1 MAVVTIILAALIA
14 VQSPK
19 VQTFLAD
26 KALKELGDR
35 IDGRISIEKIH
46 IDPFRAVVIKNL
58 AVIDRN
64 PFRDTS
70 GREPVDTFFRAR
82 YVTATFSIKSL
93 LSGGSL
99 RLSSARVTDGLFALA
114 IEPAGR
120 SGAAADTANTTNLK
134 RIFRLGKSDKD
145 KDKPKSDKDIFS
157 IGTVDVTGMEFRM
170 VNYRKDASRF
180 GEDDINWFDLDV
192 EDINVQG
199 RRLRM
204 KGPVMS
210 GTCDKMSFREKSGYV
225 CYLLSG
231 STKVGN
237 GKTILENLR
246 IIDGWSD
253 IDIPDLVMSYKDT
266 ESWSDFISK
275 VRLTGDIRQSVVSMN
290 TLGYFAPA
298 LKRFRM
304 TTRIKGHIDGYIN
317 DFALKDIQ
325 LETTDADGFVDI
337 KRAGGGI
344 SGELSGSI
352 IGLPDSQA
360 MLMDA
365 DVRRL
370 TFTSAGLERFI
381 KGWAPEATL
390 SIRNICR
397 GETVSFTGRAKG
409 PLNRLSIKGSLH
421 SEFGKVNADATLRNV
436 IDSRRPLLI
445 GGYVETSGLD
455 VSRIAKDAPAGKC
468 DLRAGLSAILDKD
481 TLGVTID
488 SLKIDRLNVLG
499 YDYTGIAAAGT
510 YSQEAFNGR
519 IVCSD
524 PNLNFLFQGIFS
536 LSSKTKNA
544 LYQFYANVG
553 YADLHALNIDKRGT
567 SRISLTTQANFTRVS
582 GEDILGNIGISG
594 LVLEDSHGI
603 HNIGDIEISSHAG
616 NDMNRVRFS
625 SKFAEGSFVGSRF
638 FSGFIRDLQT
648 VTTRRELP
656 SLYDNAGES
665 WSGNRYDISF
675 RMHDSK
681 DILSFFA
688 PGVYI
693 ADSTALSLNI
703 DRNGEMKAALRSG
716 RLAYKDKYIK
726 KADLRISNEGGSLRG
741 RLTADEIM
749 ASPILLRSGRLM
761 AAAHDDS
768 LCVGFSYDNA
778 TEQENRGEILM
789 DGRLSRDADDSLV
802 ITSMLR
808 PSYIYLKSNLWRL
821 ASSGIRIGGGRTH
834 VDSLVIKGEEQ
845 SITLDGGY
853 SPEKNDTLHLNM
865 DRFDISLL
873 NSFTSSDMG
882 IRGKMTGHAMLISPM
897 KDNAGI
903 LMNMACDSTE
913 FGGERA
919 GTVRI
924 AGVWDE
930 TRQGFNYICRNN
942 LDGAQTFG
950 ASGNFY
956 PKDKRLEGKM
966 SLNGFNA
973 GYARPF
979 LKSVFSDIGGGIS
992 GDIAFIGPLDSLS
1005 IASKDLRLYNAML
1018 KVDFTNVAYTAD
1030 GPVSIDD
1037 NGIRFDN
1044 VSITDRFGSKGT
1056 VSGNIGWRHLK
1067 DIEFGTDIRF
1077 TTMEVMNLTE
1087 SDNPVIYG
1095 NIFATGDVSISG
1107 PMNAIT
1113 LTADARTSKRGDI
1126 HIPLNSSSSAG
1137 KSNLLTFKEPYKEVF
1152 IDPYDEMM
1160 RRLKEKEVKSND
1172 FGIRL
1177 RVNAT
1182 PDVSANIEIDKAA
1195 GNVLTGYGNGL
1206 IDLNIRPS
1214 ASVFSINGNY
1224 SITSGIYHFVALG
1237 IAKRDFTIQ
1246 DGSSVRFNGD
1256 VMDSDLDI
1264 NALYK
1269 TKASVGTL
1277 ISDTTSTSRR
1287 TVECGIAITDKLSN
1301 PRLAFTINIPDL
1313 DPTTQS
1319 RVESALNT
1327 QDKVQ
1332 KQLLALLI
1340 SNSFLPDEQSG
1351 VTNTSSSMLFSN
1363 VSEIMAGQ
1371 LNNILQKL
1379 NIPVDFGLDYQQSAS
1394 GSDIFDVALS
1404 TALFNN
1410 RVIVNG
1416 TIGNRQYNSS
1426 GTSSGSEVVG
1436 DLDIDV
1442 KLDRPGALRLNLF
1455 SHSADQYTNYLDNSQ
1470 RNGVG
1475 ITYQKEYDRFGEF
1488 IRTLFKSKKKKQ
1500 EIEAARQQELQ
1511 NGRKVKIRIEA
1522 DEPEKRK
1529 SDGKRKQ
1536 QGKAVPDP
1544 LPSRR

>member
-1 MAVVTIILAALIA
+1 MVTIILAALIA

-19 VQTFLAD
+19 VQTYLAD
-26 KALKELGDR
+26 KALKKLEEK

-58 AVIDRN
+58 AVIDSN
-64 PFRDTS
+64 PYRDTS
-70 GREPVDTFFRAR
+70 GSAPVDTLFRAR
-82 YVTATFSIKSL
+82 YITASFSIKSL
-93 LSGGSL
+93 FSAGSL
-99 RLSSARVTDGLFALA
+99 HLASARVTDGLFALS
-114 IEPAGR
+114 IEPADR
-120 SGAAADTANTTNLK
+120 SGDAGDSANTTNLK
-134 RIFRLGKSDKD
+134 RIFHLGKSD
-145 KDKPKSDKDIFS
+145 KDKPKSDKDVFS
-157 IGTVDVTGMEFRM
+157 IGTVDVNGMRFRM
-170 VNYRKDASRF
+170 VNYRKDASKF
-180 GEDDINWFDLDV
+180 GANDINWFDLDV
-192 EDINVQG
+192 TDINVKG
-199 RRLRM
+199 RRLKM

-210 GTCDKMSFREKSGYV
+210 GKCDKMSFKEKSGYV
-225 CYLLSG
+225 CHLLSG
-231 STKVGN
+231 STRVGN
-237 GKTILENLR
+237 GRTVLEDLR
-246 IIDGWSD
+246 LIDSWSD
-253 IDIPDLVMSYKDT
+253 IDIPSLVMSYRDT
-266 ESWSDFISK
+266 DSWLDFISQ
-275 VRLTGDIRQSVVSMN
+275 VRLTGDIRKGTVSMK

-298 LKRFRM
+298 LKNFRM
-304 TTRIKGHIDGYIN
+304 TARLKGHIDGYIN
-317 DFALKDIQ
+317 DFSLKDIY
-325 LETTDADGFVDI
+325 LETTDAEGFVDWEQA
-337 KRAGGGI
+337 AGRGI
-344 SGELSGSI
+344 SGELSGSV
-352 IGLPDSQA
+352 IGLPDSQG
-360 MLMDA
+360 MLVDA
-365 DVRRL
+365 DVKRL
-370 TFTSAGLERFI
+370 TFTSSGLETFI
-381 KGWAPEATL
+381 KGWAPGAAL
-390 SIRNICR
+390 NIGNICH
-397 GETVSFTGRAKG
+397 GESVSFTGRARG
-409 PLNRLSIKGSLH
+409 PLNRLSVRGDIH
-421 SEFGKVNADATLRNV
+421 STFGKVNADATLHNV
-436 IDSRRPLLI
+436 IDSRRPLII
-445 GGYVETSGLD
+445 GGTVETAGLD
-455 VSRIAKDAPAGKC
+455 ISKIIANVPVGKC
-468 DLRAGLSAILDKD
+468 DMRTGLSAVLDKD

-510 YSQEAFNGR
+510 YSQEAFDGR

-536 LSSKTKNA
+536 LSSKTRNA
-544 LYQFYANVG
+544 LYQFYANIG

-582 GEDILGNIGISG
+582 GEDILGNIDIND
-594 LVLEDSHGI
+594 LTLEDSHGV
-603 HNIGDIEISSHAG
+603 HDIGDIEISSHAG
-616 NDMNRVRFS
+616 NDLNRVRFS

-638 FSGFIRDLQT
+638 FSSFIRDLRT
-648 VTTRRELP
+648 VTTGRELP
-656 SLYDNAGES
+656 SLYDNAEAS

-703 DRNGEMKAALRSG
+703 DRNGEMSARLKSG

-726 KADLRISNEGGSLRG
+726 KADLEIGNAGHRLRG
-741 RLTADEIM
+741 KLTADEIM
-749 ASPILLRSGRLM
+749 VSPIILRSGRLM
-761 AAAHDDS
+761 ASAHDDS
-768 LCVGFSYDNA
+768 LSVGFSYDNA
-778 TEQENRGEILM
+778 TEQENRGEILL
-789 DGRLSRDADDSLV
+789 DGSLSRDAADSLV
-802 ITSMLR
+802 IMSRLR
-808 PSYIYLKSNLWRL
+808 PSFIYLKSNLWKL
-821 ASSGIRIGGGRTH
+821 SSSGIRIGDGRTS
-834 VDSLVIKGEEQ
+834 VDSLVITGEDQ
-845 SITLDGGY
+845 AITLNGGY
-853 SPEKNDTLHLNM
+853 ASEKPDTLHLNM

-873 NSFTSSDMG
+873 NSFTGSDMG
-882 IRGKMTGHAMLISPM
+882 IRGKMTGHAMLISPV
-897 KDNAGI
+897 KDKAGI
-903 LMNMACDSTE
+903 LMNIACDSTE

-930 TRQGFNYICRNN
+930 TRQGFNYLCRNT
-942 LDGAQTFG
+942 LDGAQTFS

-956 PKDKRLEGKM
+956 PKDKQLEGKL

-973 GYARPF
+973 GHARPF
-979 LKSVFSDIGGGIS
+979 LKSVFSDIRGGIS
-992 GDIAFIGPLDSLS
+992 GDIAFIGPLDDLS
-1005 IASKDLRLYNAML
+1005 IASKDLRLDKARL
-1018 KVDFTNVAYTAD
+1018 KVDFTNVEYTAD
-1030 GPVSIDD
+1030 GPVSMDD
-1037 NGIRFDN
+1037 NGLRFDN
-1044 VSITDRFGSKGT
+1044 VAVTDRFGAKGT
-1056 VSGNIGWRHLK
+1056 VSGNIGWKRLK
-1067 DIEFGTDIRF
+1067 DMNFGTMIRF
-1077 TTMEVMNLTE
+1077 TQMEVLNLSE
-1087 SDNPVIYG
+1087 SDNPMIYG
-1095 NIFATGDVSISG
+1095 NVFATGDVTISG

-1113 LTADARTSKRGDI
+1113 LAADARTSKRGDI

-1152 IDPYDEMM
+1152 IDPYEEMM
-1160 RRLKEKEVKSND
+1160 KRLKEKEVRNND

-1177 RVNAT
+1177 KVNAT
-1182 PDVSANIEIDKAA
+1182 PEVSANIEIDKAA

-1206 IDLNIRPS
+1206 IDLDIRPS
-1214 ASVFSINGNY
+1214 AGVFSINGNY
-1224 SITSGIYHFVALG
+1224 NITSGIYHFVALG
-1237 IAKRDFTIQ
+1237 IAKRDFTLQ

-1287 TVECGIAITDKLSN
+1287 TVECGISITDKLSN
-1301 PRLAFTINIPDL
+1301 PRLAFSIDIPDL

-1379 NIPVDFGLDYQQSAS
+1379 NIPVDFGLDYQQNAS

-1442 KLDRPGALRLNLF
+1442 KLDKPGALRLNLF

-1475 ITYQKEYDRFGEF
+1475 LTYQKEYDRFGEF
-1488 IRTLFKSKKKKQ
+1488 IRNMFRSRRRKQ

-1511 NGRKVKIRIEA
+1511 SERKVKIRIEA
-1522 DEPEKRK
+1522 EEPEKRK
-1529 SDGKRKQ
+1529 SNGKCR
-1536 QGKAVPDP
+1536 
-1544 LPSRR
+1544 